1 MLDSQWFLVSQVSD
15 RGGLTVRMTRYW
27 LGALLVLLAVAS
39 TSAQQFRTITVDEMK
54 REKRIALVIGNGA
67 YASGKLNNPVND
79 ARAMTQALKRMGF
92 EVMAFENVNSAQFR
106 RAVAAFG
113 EKLGSGGPGPRAG
126 PLFYSRPRHPAP
138 RQQLPTPP
146 PPRAPPPRP

>member
-1 MLDSQWFLVSQVSD
+1 
-15 RGGLTVRMTRYW
+15 MTRYW

-54 REKRIALVIGNGA
+54 HEKRIALVIGNGA
-67 YASGKLNNPVND
+67 YATGKLNNPVND

-126 PLFYSRPRHPAP
+126 PLSFSRPARPGSRHNTIN
-138 RQQLPTPP
+138 PTDAAV
-146 PPRAPPPRP
+146 R

>member
-67 YASGKLNNPVND
+67 YATGKLTCLVIERD
-79 ARAMTQALKRMGF
+79 EMRF
-92 EVMAFENVNSAQFR
+92 I
-106 RAVAAFG
+106 
-113 EKLGSGGPGPRAG
+113 
-126 PLFYSRPRHPAP
+126 
-138 RQQLPTPP
+138 
-146 PPRAPPPRP
+146 